1 MYVSGGEN
9 VYPAE
14 VERALCEHPGVLM
27 WAVVGVR
34 DERWGE
40 VGRAFV
46 VRAPARGATGGAAG
60 GAAGGAEDGTAGGA
74 EARAGASRSG
84 SADGTADGAEG
95 GAGRS
100 GSAGAARGE
109 TGDGAVGEAEL
120 LAFLRERLAR
130 YKVPA
135 SVRLIPELPL
145 SPQGKV
151 LKRAL
156 R

>member
-27 WAVVGVR
+27 CAVVGSGTSAGAR
-34 DERWGE
+34 SAAPSWC
-40 VGRAFV
+40 
-46 VRAPARGATGGAAG
+46 APARGATG

-135 SVRLIPELPL
+135 NVRFVPELPL